1 MTATTSSRRRNIHIL
16 TMLTA
21 GVLTG
26 SVLTACGS
34 DESSDESGATPSTQT
49 SAAQSDNASA
59 EDNSA
64 TWKGYSVAAETDVE
78 SAGDIRGL
86 ESIGDGEFVATVV
99 TDMSTGALSV
109 VRIAADGSTEEITP
123 LPGFE
128 EGTHNRTWYEQEQR
142 RTEGATLTRVM
153 GEDGEPTDDFLV
165 VQGGGLKV
173 HRVSLDGDVSEIS
186 RDRSNGVLLDIT
198 GVCAGNGTVTATA
211 DGYNIRNF
219 TVEGDTLSRGDGYGG
234 LVTAGVGDTAEFLNA
249 DVSAER
255 MPVLGIGETDC
266 VGDGDVMAVL
276 RASTTAEAAAA
287 FESEYLQH
295 GSGGVSPVGN
305 FSGDA
310 KNASMVR
317 FDPGTGNVSEVFTVD
332 GIPGAHEVTTV
343 AVDPDDK
350 TTAWVTVDGQ
360 DTLYEL
366 ELQ

>member
-1 MTATTSSRRRNIHIL
+1 MTATISSRRRNIRIL

-21 GVLTG
+21 GVVTG
-26 SVLTACGS
+26 SMLTACGS
-34 DESSDESGATPSTQT
+34 DVPSDVSDTTRPTQT
-49 SAAQSDNASA
+49 SVAQSDDSPV

-99 TDMSTGALSV
+99 TDMSSGALSV
-109 VRIAADGSTEEITP
+109 VRISADGDTEEIAS
-123 LPGFE
+123 LPGFK
-128 EGTHNRTWYEQEQR
+128 EGTYNRNWYEQDQR
-142 RTEGATLTRVM
+142 RTEGATLTRIT
-153 GEDGEPTDDFLV
+153 GEDGQPTDDFLV
-165 VQGGGLKV
+165 VQGGGLKI

-186 RDRSNGVLLDIT
+186 RDRTNGVLLDIT
-198 GVCAGNGTVTATA
+198 GVCARNGTVTATA

-219 TVEGDTLSRGDGYGG
+219 TVEGDTLSSGNGYRG
-234 LVTAGVGDTAEFLNA
+234 LVTAGIGETATFLNA
-249 DVSAER
+249 GVSAER

-266 VGDGDVMAVL
+266 IDDDVMAVI
-276 RASTTAEAAAA
+276 RTPMTADAVAS

-317 FDPGTGNVSEVFTVD
+317 FDPDNGNVSEVFTVD
-332 GIPGAHEVTTV
+332 GISGEHEVTTV
-343 AVDPDDK
+343 AVDSDDK
-350 TTAWVTVDGQ
+350 NAAWVTVKGQ
-360 DTLYEL
+360 DTLYKL